1 MSKKNN
7 NKTKMKNIVII
18 LTVATPVVVAIIELI
33 TKKIEQPS
41 FDETTIY
48 IDNSIDDSQVINSY
62 IYNNYSSE
70 TNKDDNSNSENL
82 DNEKNDNIIIS
93 ETGYKR
99 YLENLIEGNI
109 VFSYYNDYDADGLC
123 EMFALV
129 EPANDS
135 EINEYLGDDSEN
147 DIIKFQEDNL
157 YGKIWFVNKDGAMEI
172 ESDETEY
179 WSSPKSFL
187 IGGHSFIAFEEYATT
202 GSRTFIWGVQ
212 GGRPYQPNI
221 SGKIY
226 GMSVNEYDELEGISS
241 TYDAGIL
248 KTDDFMCG
256 HTWKKYYFY
265 FDGKNFR
272 EYGGI
277 AINVDDLLRIPDTKK
292 IVDELYSNLYKIDS
306 IYYRDNGIINI
317 NISKENENTI
327 DYANITLRYNGN
339 TFDIIPSNY
348 GDYHNLGIYEKAFIP
363 AIATYPKKFP
373 Y

>member
-1 MSKKNN
+1 MGKKNN
-7 NKTKMKNIVII
+7 NKTKAKNKVLI
-18 LTVATPVVVAIIELI
+18 LTVVAPIVVAIIELI

-41 FDETTIY
+41 FDNSPIY
-48 IDNSIDDSQVINSY
+48 IDNSIDVSQVINNY
-62 IYNNYSSE
+62 IYNNHFSE
-70 TNKDDNSNSENL
+70 VNNDENL

-99 YLENLIEGNI
+99 YLENLIEDDI
-109 VFSYYNDYDADGLC
+109 VFSYYNDYDGDGLC

-129 EPANDS
+129 GSKGDS
-135 EINEYLGDDSEN
+135 ESTEPSSDEDEDDMM
-147 DIIKFQEDNL
+147 KFQADNL
-157 YGKIWFVNKDGAMEI
+157 YGKIWFVSKDGAMEI
-172 ESDETEY
+172 ESDEIEY

-212 GGRPYQPNI
+212 DGRPYQPNI
-221 SGKIY
+221 SGKVY
-226 GMSVNEYDELEGISS
+226 GMNVNEYDELEGISS
-241 TYDAGIL
+241 TYDASIL
-248 KTDDFMCG
+248 KTDTFMCG

-265 FDGKNFR
+265 FDGNNFR

-277 AINVDDLLRIPDTKK
+277 TINVDDLLRIPDTKK
-292 IVDELYSNLYKIDS
+292 IVDELDSNLYKIDS

-327 DYANITLRYNGN
+327 DYANITLRYDGN

-363 AIATYPKKFP
+363 AIATYPDKFP